1 MPTGRIGDVV
11 VIVEHAGESEQR
23 SLLEVLVRV
32 CKRSVYIRCIWL
44 RVAEARIA
52 LPSRAV

>member
-23 SLLEVLVRV
+23 CLLEVLVRV
-32 CKRSVYIRCIWL
+32 CKGSVYIRCIGFQLPKLKL
-44 RVAEARIA
+44 R
-52 LPSRAV
+52 SRPAQ